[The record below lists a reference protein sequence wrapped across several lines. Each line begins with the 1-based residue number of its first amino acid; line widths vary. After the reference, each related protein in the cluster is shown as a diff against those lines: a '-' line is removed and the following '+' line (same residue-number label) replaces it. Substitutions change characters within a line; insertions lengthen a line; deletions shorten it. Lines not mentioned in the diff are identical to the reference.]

1 MRLSRALRRAH
12 RGFTLLEMMLAITIL
27 AIILVMIAS
36 SFSAVAHSKV
46 HAEDRL
52 NVDRQGRAIMW
63 QLSNELRGTI
73 QTPLVLARVI
83 MIGTG
88 QVRSGLP
95 LDAITFSTLDSGH
108 RRSITG
114 FGSEQLIEY
123 TETPNPNHR
132 GWWVLTRSQD
142 SALLSS
148 NSIGSGTP
156 IVLADNVISL
166 HIRYFDGN
174 KWSESWESSALPRTQ
189 QLPVAIAMD
198 LQLGTENG
206 KVMNFSTQVTLPMA
220 VMLW

>member
-1 MRLSRALRRAH
+1 MSNCRALRGAQ

-36 SFSAVAHSKV
+36 SFHAVALSKV

-52 NVDRQGRAIMW
+52 SVDREGRAILW
-63 QLSNELRGTI
+63 QLSDELRGAI

-95 LDAITFSTLDSGH
+95 LDAITFATLDSGH

-114 FGSEQLIEY
+114 FGSEQLVEY

-132 GWWVLTRSQD
+132 GWWILTRTQD

-148 NSIGSGTP
+148 TSAGGGTP
-156 IVLADNVISL
+156 IVLGDNVISL

-220 VMLW
+220 VPLW